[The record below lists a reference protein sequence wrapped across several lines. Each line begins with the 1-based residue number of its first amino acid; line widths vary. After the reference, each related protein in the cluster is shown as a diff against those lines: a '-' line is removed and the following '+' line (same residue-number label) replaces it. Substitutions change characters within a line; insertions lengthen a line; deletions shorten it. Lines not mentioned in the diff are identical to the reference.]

1 MSALASHTAGGRGWR
16 TSGVPTRVLVAIDK
30 FRSTATAQ
38 ELRTTI
44 RATLGDHFVCDEA
57 ILSDGGEGF
66 RASFEGVTIAVPVR
80 GPWGEEHEAPV
91 TIALAAGE
99 RVAVL
104 EVAEIVGRGFRDA
117 PSPREALDASSAGVA
132 DALIAAVARG
142 VDRVVVG
149 CGGSATSDGGEGFYD
164 AWRDAGVPVALTA
177 ATDVTAAFLGAMRY
191 AAQKGVASADLPH
204 LERRLRQVAA
214 RYARERHRDVIEVPR
229 TGAAGG
235 LAGALYAVGA
245 DLVSGFDEV
254 ARLGGLRER
263 LAGADVVI
271 TGEGRLDAG
280 SLEGKVVAGVC
291 ALTSPHQRV
300 LVVCGAAD
308 TDAARQLRGRHPWIH
323 VEDLVARFGE
333 VRARHE
339 TLACVAEVV
348 GDFTARG

>member
-1 MSALASHTAGGRGWR
+1 
-16 TSGVPTRVLVAIDK
+16 VLVAIDK
-30 FRSTATAQ
+30 FRSTATAK
-38 ELRTTI
+38 ELGATI
-44 RATLGDHFVCDEA
+44 RATLGEHFDCDEV

-66 RASFEGVTIAVPVR
+66 RAAFEGGTVTVPVR

-91 TIALAAGE
+91 TIALVAGE

-132 DALIAAVARG
+132 DALIAAAALG
-142 VDRVVVG
+142 VGRIVVG

-164 AWRDAGVPVALTA
+164 AWRDAGVHVALTA

-191 AAQKGVASADLPH
+191 AAQKGVASADLPL
-204 LERRLRQVAA
+204 LEGRLRRVAA
-214 RYARERHRDVIEVPR
+214 RYARECHRDVIAVPR
-229 TGAAGG
+229 SGAAGG
-235 LAGALYAVGA
+235 LAGALHAVGA

-254 ARLGGLRER
+254 ARLGRLRER
-263 LAGADVVI
+263 LAGADVVV

-300 LVVCGAAD
+300 LVVCGA
-308 TDAARQLRGRHPWIH
+308 TDADAVRQLRGHHPWIH
-323 VEDLVARFGE
+323 VEDLVTRFGE
-333 VRARHE
+333 FRARHE

-348 GDFTARG
+348 AEFATRR

>member
-1 MSALASHTAGGRGWR
+1 MTPGAPA
-16 TSGVPTRVLVAIDK
+16 RVLVGIDK
-30 FRSTATAQ
+30 FRSTASSQ
-38 ELRTTI
+38 ELRATI
-44 RATLGDHFVCDEA
+44 RAALGDHFVCDEA
-57 ILSDGGEGF
+57 ILSDGGEDF
-66 RASFEGVTIAVPVR
+66 RAAFEGETVTVPVR

-91 TIALAAGE
+91 TIALAGSE

-117 PSPREALDASSAGVA
+117 PTPREALDASSAGVA
-132 DALIAAVARG
+132 DALVAAAALGAHRIVI
-142 VDRVVVG
+142 G

-164 AWRDAGVPVALTA
+164 AWRDAGVHVALTA

-191 AAQKGVASADLPH
+191 AAQKGVASADLPL
-204 LERRLRQVAA
+204 LERRLHRVAA
-214 RYARERHRDVIEVPR
+214 RYARECHRDVMGVPR
-229 TGAAGG
+229 SGAAGG
-235 LAGALYAVGA
+235 LAGALHVVGA

-263 LAGADVVI
+263 LAGADVVV

-300 LVVCGAAD
+300 LVVCGA
-308 TDAARQLRGRHPWIH
+308 TDADAVRQLRARHPWVH
-323 VEDLVARFGE
+323 VEDLVARFGGD
-333 VRARHE
+333 RARHE

-348 GDFTARG
+348 VDFATRR

>member
-1 MSALASHTAGGRGWR
+1 MAVTPDA
-16 TSGVPTRVLVAIDK
+16 PTRVLVAIDK

-38 ELRTTI
+38 ELRATI

-66 RASFEGVTIAVPVR
+66 RAAFEGVTATVPVR
-80 GPWGEEHEAPV
+80 GPWGEKHEAPV
-91 TIALAAGE
+91 TIALAAGV

-132 DALIAAVARG
+132 DALIAAAEG
-142 VDRVVVG
+142 VERIVVG

-164 AWRDAGVPVALTA
+164 AWRDAGVHVALTA
-177 ATDVTAAFLGAMRY
+177 ATDVTATFLGATRY
-191 AAQKGVASADLPH
+191 AAQKGVASADLPL
-204 LERRLRQVAA
+204 LERRLRRVAA
-214 RYARERHRDVIEVPR
+214 RYARECHRDVIEVPR
-229 TGAAGG
+229 SGAAGG

-245 DLVSGFDEV
+245 ELVSGFDEV
-254 ARLGGLRER
+254 ARLGGLHGR

-280 SLEGKVVAGVC
+280 SLEGKVVVGVC

-300 LVVCGAAD
+300 LVVCGASDAD
-308 TDAARQLRGRHPWIH
+308 AVRQLRGRYPWIH
-323 VEDLVARFGE
+323 VEDLVTRFGE
-333 VRARHE
+333 SRARHE

-348 GDFTARG
+348 REFTMRG